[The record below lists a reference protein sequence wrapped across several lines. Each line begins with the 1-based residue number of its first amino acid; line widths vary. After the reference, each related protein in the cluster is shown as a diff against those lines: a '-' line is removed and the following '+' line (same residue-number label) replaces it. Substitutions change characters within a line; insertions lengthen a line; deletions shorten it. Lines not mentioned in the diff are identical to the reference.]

1 MSEGVPEGMG
11 TFASPGAGGMSATP
25 GPTLPP
31 PEPPVAA
38 PPVPAPPA
46 PAPPPVA
53 SPPAPDPPTPT
64 PPVPGAPPVTP
75 PPPTPGAPPVSLA
88 PPLPV
93 PPVVDP
99 VAPAPPVPPGPGS
112 VPEQA
117 RRAEPIARAKDKEP
131 RDQVRF
137 FENKRASR
145 GGFLARPRAA
155 GGALGVAREQ
165 SIQVPFAYH
174 AARNLSMNAA
184 QVHRLLWEL
193 RIPSSQ
199 MSLR

>member
-1 MSEGVPEGMG
+1 M
-11 TFASPGAGGMSATP
+11 
-25 GPTLPP
+25 
-31 PEPPVAA
+31 
-38 PPVPAPPA
+38 
-46 PAPPPVA
+46 
-53 SPPAPDPPTPT
+53 T

-137 FENKRASR
+137 FENKRASG

-199 MSLR
+199 MSLRRSLMRGRGRTALRPDARERCCLSFLAGRCDVGSVTLGVRTAAGSSIPDPQRCRAKAIHA